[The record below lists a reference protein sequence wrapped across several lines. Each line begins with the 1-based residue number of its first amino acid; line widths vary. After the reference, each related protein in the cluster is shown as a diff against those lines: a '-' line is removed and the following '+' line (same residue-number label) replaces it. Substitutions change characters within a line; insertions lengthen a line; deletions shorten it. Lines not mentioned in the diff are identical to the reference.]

1 MKTLIVK
8 NTSKN
13 EKLSNYIKNNFPNV
27 SYAAIHKALRK
38 KDIKINGKRINSDT
52 FINNND
58 IIEIY
63 ITDNILYNVPNNI
76 KKVYEDDN
84 IVIFFKPQG
93 LLTNNEVDNEP
104 SLESIVRLE
113 YKDLTLCHRLDRN
126 TAGLV
131 IFAKNDVTTKNMFD
145 AFKNGYI
152 IKDYLAFVAG
162 STFNKKSEKL
172 EQYIIKDAN
181 TQTSKIVTKKTK
193 DSKKIITEYRVIKK
207 YVDLDYAILNV
218 RIHTGKTHQIR
229 AAMSY
234 ISHPIIGDS
243 KYGKNEINK
252 KFKVFRQLL
261 FAYKYSFD
269 FPSNYGK
276 INYLNNIIIKL
287 DEKTIYDCIG
297 SDIIGK

>member
-8 NTSKN
+8 NISKN

-27 SYAAIHKALRK
+27 SNSAIHKALRK

-52 FINNND
+52 FLNNND

-63 ITDNILYNVPNNI
+63 ITDNILYNIPNNI
-76 KKVYEDDN
+76 KRVYEDEN
-84 IVIFFKPQG
+84 IVVFFKPQG
-93 LLTNNEVDNEP
+93 LLTNNEVDEEP
-104 SLESIVRLE
+104 SLESLVKLE
-113 YKDLTLCHRLDRN
+113 YKEITLCHRLDRN

-131 IFAKNDVTTKNMFD
+131 IFAKNQTTSQGMFD

-152 IKDYLAFVAG
+152 NKNYLAFVAN
-162 STFNKKSEKL
+162 SNFTKENEKL
-172 EQYIIKDAN
+172 EQYLLKDTN
-181 TQTSKIVTKKTK
+181 TQTSKVVTKKTK
-193 DSKKIITEYRVIKK
+193 DSKKIITEYKVIKK
-207 YVDLDYAILNV
+207 YKDLDYAILNIK
-218 RIHTGKTHQIR
+218 IHTGKTHQIR
-229 AAMSY
+229 AVMSY

-261 FAYKYSFD
+261 FAYKYSFN
-269 FPSNYGK
+269 FPSNYSK
-276 INYLNNIIIKL
+276 LNYLNDIIIKL
-287 DEKTIYDCIG
+287 DEKTIKDCIG